1 MTKQTRATLKSP
13 ERFRLYDWLREQ
25 AKEGTL
31 TGSATMLAAKA
42 SNHLKFLVTPDTLTR
57 VAKAAGVE
65 LPKFQR
71 ATGYTQKNRT
81 RRLTQ
86 CVLRLAEALQTIDP
100 ALVPPG
106 TMAELQNLLKPGG
119 SDPEA
124 PVA

>member
-25 AKEGTL
+25 AKEGHL
-31 TGSATMLAAKA
+31 TGSSTTLAAKA
-42 SNHLKFLVTPDTLTR
+42 SNHLKFLVTPDTLVR

-65 LPKFQR
+65 LPKGQR
-71 ATGYTQKNRT
+71 VAGYTQKNRT

-86 CVLRLAEALQTIDP
+86 CVLRLAEAL
-100 ALVPPG
+100 VPPG
-106 TMAELQNLLKPGG
+106 TMAELQNLLKPGA
-119 SDPEA
+119 SDHEA

>member
-13 ERFRLYDWLREQ
+13 ERFRLYDWLRDQ
-25 AKEGTL
+25 AKEGHL
-31 TGSATMLAAKA
+31 TGSSITLAAKA
-42 SNHLKFLVTPDTLTR
+42 SNHLKFLVTPDTLIR

-65 LPKFQR
+65 LPKGQR
-71 ATGYTQKNRT
+71 YAGYTQKNRT

-106 TMAELQNLLKPGG
+106 TMAELQNLLKPGA